1 MSFVH
6 DAFADSTPTE
16 PNGTIFAR
24 EPNRPMAKEKLII
37 PEVVEPDEAL
47 PADLVALRRF
57 AYLMDE
63 AVAIPGTRR
72 RIGVDAAVGLIPAVG
87 DIIGGLLSAWIVVAA
102 VRHRVS
108 ASKVIRMLFNI
119 LLDVGIGTI
128 PLIGDFFDFLFE
140 ENVMNL
146 QLLMK
151 HRNQRLPPRS
161 PREMVGLA
169 VAIVVIV
176 ALLSIAISIA
186 IIGAMIALAI
196 WIAGKR

>member
-1 MSFVH
+1 MRFVH
-6 DAFADSTPTE
+6 GALADSTLAG

-24 EPNRPMAKEKLII
+24 GESERLAMEKPII

-47 PADLVALRRF
+47 PMDLVALRRF

-151 HRNQRLPPRS
+151 HRNRRLPPRS
-161 PREMVGLA
+161 PREMVGFA
-169 VAIVVIV
+169 VAIIGIV
-176 ALLSIAISIA
+176 ALLSVA

>member
-1 MSFVH
+1 M
-6 DAFADSTPTE
+6 
-16 PNGTIFAR
+16 
-24 EPNRPMAKEKLII
+24 EKPII

-72 RIGVDAAVGLIPAVG
+72 RIGVDAAVGLIPGVG
-87 DIIGGLLSAWIVVAA
+87 DIIGGLLSAWIVISA
-102 VRHRVS
+102 VRHRVP
-108 ASKVIRMLFNI
+108 ALKVVRMMFNI

-128 PLIGDFFDFLFE
+128 PLAGDFFDFLFE

-146 QLLMK
+146 QLMMK
-151 HRNQRLPPRS
+151 HRNRRLPPRR
-161 PREMVGLA
+161 PREMAGFVA
-169 VAIVVIV
+169 VIIGTV
-176 ALLSIAISIA
+176 ALFGIAA
-186 IIGAMIALAI
+186 VGAMIALAI